1 MGGISR
7 RSLLQAGGL
16 AALAAACGPGD
27 QDGAGT
33 GENGDGNGD
42 ETGQPEEVFTEPSE
56 SLSGELS
63 ILLWSHFV
71 PSHDEWFDDWA
82 KEWGERVG
90 VEVTVDHIS
99 VGDVPARIASEIQA
113 GQGHDLVQYI
123 ANLSQHEPSVVDM
136 GDVVEE
142 AQNRHGQML
151 ELCRRSSFNPNT
163 DKFYAYAPA
172 WVPDPGDYRQSLWAA
187 VGMEGGP
194 RSWDD
199 LLQGG
204 AEIHEQEGVPI
215 GIGLSQE
222 IDSNMAARAL
232 LWSFGGAVQT
242 EDEQVAINSDATVA
256 AVEHMKE
263 LFERAMTDEV
273 FAWNAASNNE
283 GLIAGELSY
292 ILNSISAFRSAQDAR
307 PDIAEDVLFVPALSG
322 PADQWAA
329 QHVMYNWLI
338 PEHANN
344 VDAAKEFLL
353 HYTDNLPAVTWNSKL
368 YDFPA
373 FDIVPELDGWLD
385 DDPFGSDP
393 PDKLAVLKDAV
404 DWSTNIGHP
413 GPANPA
419 IGQVFG
425 EFILPDML
433 GRAARGDVS
442 PQQAVED
449 AEEQITAIF
458 EEWRRE
464 GLIGG

>member
-1 MGGISR
+1 
-7 RSLLQAGGL
+7 
-16 AALAAACGPGD
+16 
-27 QDGAGT
+27 
-33 GENGDGNGD
+33 
-42 ETGQPEEVFTEPSE
+42 
-56 SLSGELS
+56 
-63 ILLWSHFV
+63 
-71 PSHDEWFDDWA
+71 
-82 KEWGERVG
+82 
-90 VEVTVDHIS
+90 
-99 VGDVPARIASEIQA
+99 
-113 GQGHDLVQYI
+113 
-123 ANLSQHEPSVVDM
+123 
-136 GDVVEE
+136 
-142 AQNRHGQML
+142 
-151 ELCRRSSFNPNT
+151 
-163 DKFYAYAPA
+163 
-172 WVPDPGDYRQSLWAA
+172 
-187 VGMEGGP
+187 
-194 RSWDD
+194 
-199 LLQGG
+199 
-204 AEIHEQEGVPI
+204 
-215 GIGLSQE
+215 
-222 IDSNMAARAL
+222 
-232 LWSFGGAVQT
+232 VQT
-242 EDEQVAINSDATVA
+242 EDEGVAINSDATVA

-263 LFERAMTDEV
+263 LFERAMTDEI

-338 PEHANN
+338 PEHATN

-353 HYTDNLPAVTWNSKL
+353 HYTDNLPAVTWHSKL

-373 FDIVPELDGWLD
+373 FDVVPQLDGWLD

-393 PDKLAVLKDAV
+393 PDKLAVLKNAV

-433 GRAARGDVS
+433 ARAARGEVS
-442 PQQAVED
+442 PREAVED

-458 EEWRRE
+458 EEWRQE